1 MKTFS
6 AFFCSLYCVASATA
20 ATTAPKQ
27 PIESPQQIQM
37 ELQGAQ
43 QDFEIAQKMFIPWYT
58 GPLITGSANNVAQGH
73 ANIQPYLFLTLN
85 HGRYTNNRKSINTP
99 NTYIINP
106 LLIVQAGI
114 LPWLDVTVSP
124 QGFFKWEK
132 GHNGQGFGD
141 LPLQFGFQIKKETPY
156 IPSFRFILGETF
168 PTGRY
173 KKLSPSKLG
182 LDSSGGGVYATSFG
196 LNISKVFWW
205 SKLHP
210 TAIRSATSYTVSN
223 GKASVR
229 DFNAYGGGEGTNG
242 RVAVGNTVS
251 TDLGVEVSL
260 TQKWVFATDFVY
272 TYSSKDVFTGDQGV
286 LVDGV
291 APVTGGPSSDQ
302 FSISPAIEYNVTD
315 TGGFIGG
322 VWFSVTG
329 RNSANFAS
337 IVLSYTQFF

>member
-6 AFFCSLYCVASATA
+6 AFFCSLYCLAHVNA
-20 ATTAPKQ
+20 ATSAPKQ

-37 ELQGAQ
+37 EIQGAQ
-43 QDFEIAQKMFIPWYT
+43 HDFEIAQKMFIPWYT
-58 GPLITGSANNVAQGH
+58 GPLITGSAHNVPQGH

-85 HGRYTNNRKSINTP
+85 HGHYTNNRKSVNTP
-99 NTYIINP
+99 NTYIINH
-106 LLIVQAGI
+106 LFIAQAGI

-124 QGFFKWEK
+124 QAFFKWEE
-132 GHNGQGFGD
+132 GRYGQGFGD
-141 LPLQFGFQIKKETPY
+141 FPVQFGFQIKTETPY
-156 IPSFRFILGETF
+156 IPSIRFILGEIF

-223 GKASVR
+223 
-229 DFNAYGGGEGTNG
+229 AYGGGEGTNG
-242 RVAVGNTVS
+242 KVSVGNTVS
-251 TDLGVEVSL
+251 TYLGVEVSL

-272 TYSSKDVFTGDQGV
+272 TYSSKNVFRGDEGG
-286 LVDGV
+286 LVDGL

-337 IVLSYTQFF
+337 IVLSYTQYF